1 MSGITSVEDVVAL
14 LEDERARAAGRV
26 GALESELAGARR
38 ELRDGE
44 RALEAVRGLLPAA
57 PVSYSVADLVRQA
70 QISEVVAE
78 GLLFS
83 LAGVGVLRAVG
94 PGRYAVTESLPGVP
108 DPLVCLQLIRKAGP
122 GRPVDAEGLLE
133 TSGFTPGPVSK
144 VEAVGAVRDA
154 LTALELINL
163 IEGTGSGR
171 YVIKDCS
178 GA

>member
-1 MSGITSVEDVVAL
+1 M
-14 LEDERARAAGRV
+14 
-26 GALESELAGARR
+26 
-38 ELRDGE
+38 
-44 RALEAVRGLLPAA
+44 
-57 PVSYSVADLVRQA
+57 
-70 QISEVVAE
+70 
-78 GLLFS
+78 
-83 LAGVGVLRAVG
+83 
-94 PGRYAVTESLPGVP
+94 
-108 DPLVCLQLIRKAGP
+108 
-122 GRPVDAEGLLE
+122 DAEGLLE